1 MKTHFKASLF
11 ALMILTFALTAARGD
26 ASAQKPV
33 TDDVFKTGKI
43 RFVPLV
49 TITDEALG
57 GKGFFSQLSDVAV
70 DDKGRVYVSD
80 AKENNIKVF
89 DAAGGYLKT
98 IGRTGQGPGEFNYPT
113 EIEFVRGR
121 LYVRELL
128 NHRVSVLDAEGIF
141 IKSISYEIT
150 EGSWWGMRALP
161 DGRFIVQKEIFDFK
175 DMNAPH
181 EARLDLYSGD
191 LVFLKTLYRHEI
203 RQNKYISEPVM
214 TNVPIPFA
222 AIVHW
227 SILPDGK
234 IVVGYSGSYEIEIHD
249 PDKGKLA
256 SFKHDYKPAE
266 VTAKDKETYF
276 QGMITGFGGPGGM
289 TTTKGAPDHIVKNT
303 EFPKFKPPFLDLKTD
318 GQGRIW
324 VELYGATIGNE
335 SPPRDI
341 FDSAGR
347 FLGSVRI
354 AGDYS
359 TYRMANTGDG
369 FWALHMTKDEEW
381 TVVKYGL
388 EAVRRP

>member
-1 MKTHFKASLF
+1 MKTHLKGFVFVFMILAF
-11 ALMILTFALTAARGD
+11 ALMAASGGILG
-26 ASAQKPV
+26 QKPV
-33 TDDVFKTGKI
+33 ADDVFKTGKI

-89 DAAGGYLKT
+89 DAAGAYLKT
-98 IGRTGQGPGEFNYPT
+98 IGRLGQGPGEFNYPT

-121 LYVRELL
+121 LYVRELW
-128 NHRVSVLDAEGIF
+128 NHRVSVFDAEGVF
-141 IKSISYEIT
+141 IKSVSYDMAES
-150 EGSWWGMRALP
+150 SWWGMRALP
-161 DGRFIVQKEIFDFK
+161 DGRFIVQKEVFDFK
-175 DMNAPH
+175 DLNAPH
-181 EARLDLYSGD
+181 ESRLDLYSGD

-203 RQNKYISEPVM
+203 RQNKYISEPVR

-222 AIVHW
+222 PDVRW

-249 PDKGKLA
+249 PDKGRLA

-266 VTAKDKETYF
+266 VTQRDKETYF
-276 QGMITGFGGPGGM
+276 QGMVSGYGGPGG
-289 TTTKGAPDHIVKNT
+289 TTMTKGAPDHVIKNT
-303 EFPKFKPPFLDLKTD
+303 EFPKFKPPFLDLKAD

-324 VELYGATIGNE
+324 VELYGTTASNE
-335 SPPRDI
+335 SQPLDI

-354 AGDYS
+354 TGDYS
-359 TYRMANTGDG
+359 SYRLANIGDR
-369 FWALHMTKDEEW
+369 FWARHMTKDEEW

-388 EAVRRP
+388 EAVR